1 MENGKPGAVVVA
13 SDVTRRYGAGDT
25 AVDALRGVSLE
36 VRAGQADRRDGA
48 VRLRQVD
55 ADAHPRRAR
64 QADHR
69 HGRRLGHRDH
79 DAQGL
84 RPDQAAPPPH
94 RLRLPVLQPA
104 ADADGGGE
112 HHAAA
117 VDRRRE
123 ARSDVL
129 RRSDREGRARRPAPS
144 PALRALR
151 WPAAARR
158 DRSRARLEADGAVR
172 RRADR
177 QPRLVDRERDPRVD
191 ARLGRLVRPDDGDGH
206 ARAAGGCDRRPDPLP
221 RRRPDRPRPPGRDPG
236 GGARRR

>member
-1 MENGKPGAVVVA
+1 MENGKRRTGAVVVA
-13 SDVTRRYGAGDT
+13 GDVTRRYGAGDT

-36 VRAGQADRRDGA
+36 VAAGQADRRDGA

-69 HGRRLGHRDH
+69 HGRDLGHRDH

-84 RPDQAAPPPH
+84 RPDQAAPPAH

-117 VDRRRE
+117 LDRRRE
-123 ARSDVL
+123 ARSDVV
-129 RRSDREGRARRPAPS
+129 RRPDREGRARPIASITGPPS
-144 PALRALR
+144 SPVASSSAS
-151 WPAAARR
+151 
-158 DRSRARLEADGAVR
+158 RSRARSSRGR
-172 RRADR
+172 RCCS
-177 QPRLVDRERDPRVD
+177 PTS
-191 ARLGRLVRPDDGDGH
+191 RP
-206 ARAAGGCDRRPDPLP
+206 ATST
-221 RRRPDRPRPPGRDPG
+221 RPPGTRSS
-236 GGARRR
+236 R